1 MADNKRFTKKLN
13 VKTLGEDTEINFD
26 TDKFNIDSPSE
37 VNVITGD
44 LNVDASGNVT
54 YETNDFA
61 INTVG
66 KSGTFKVDG
75 NIVVTGEVDLKDVTN
90 RIYVSKNGND
100 SLDGRSWPKAKRTIK
115 AALEL
120 AKQLV
125 DEQEYEHYHTA
136 IFIASGEYVE
146 ECPLEI
152 PEGCAVIGDSLRSVT
167 VKPQNPYSDVFYV
180 GSNCYAYGM
189 TIRGHRLFPSALDIT
204 PEGYAGANGRYL
216 PRRTKQVGWAFS
228 FTPGSR
234 IRVSPYIQ
242 NCSSI
247 SGSGVFGSPDFVP
260 GGGGVLV
267 DPSVCA
273 EGNRINSVVIDAF
286 TQINVGG
293 IGVKVVGRG
302 YMQLVSFFVNMC
314 QFGIL
319 CVDGGH
325 VTLLN
330 SNCSFGNYAFWAEGK
345 RTLVREPDVD
355 LDTEIP
361 AVEFSSNSP
370 YALARNLLIE
380 NKSVYQQSVVD
391 WVDSQIAG
399 NIPPYIGFNYNSELC
414 YRDVGY
420 IVDALVLDL
429 LTKSKKYSQRAGDAY
444 WVGNQ
449 NLIAGQEQQ
458 TILAIE
464 KLRDLITNDLGADS
478 SIPEI
483 QSSITQITT
492 TISSGSSGTDTELKE
507 NYPYISARA
516 ILNSRRRTYQLK
528 VIEWINLQIQQDI
541 PPFSGFVYN
550 NGKCARDVGLIV
562 DAIIEDLKTESLI
575 YSRRAGSAYWD
586 GVVNFVSGQE
596 QQTVF
601 AIDKLHELILADL
614 TSGDP
619 AILRI
624 GSSINTVKDFIYN
637 SPVKPFEDAR
647 ILINKNRK
655 LIENELILYVDSVY
669 PTLEYD
675 RLKCRR
681 DINYIIDAIISDLV
695 TGTGRACRTAGNA
708 YWKGVIDIP
717 FVDPEIT
724 IQGQESQ
731 TIAALDL
738 IVELITNLIINQ
750 DIAITEGNTEVQYK
764 DISLVT
770 GGYAEQFVE
779 WSIKEIQSIIQ
790 NGPDKDDLLFSP
802 MFEDARTLLT
812 KNKNFIAADTIAYV
826 NTTYPTLDYDQ
837 DKCKRDVGYIIDAI
851 VSDLATN
858 SRESTLMAGNAY
870 WRGVTAAISQAFI
883 NQVPETISAI
893 DYAKRLCVKAID
905 NDSTPPIGKPELVN
919 PTDMYIRSDG
929 QRMFVLGGTGP
940 KVFEFE
946 LSTPWDQTTL
956 RYVRSFS
963 VRSDEIN
970 PQGITFSTNGDFM
983 FVIGVGEVSEVDD
996 GRIVFKYSLS
1006 ENWDISTSILV
1017 DSFDVSDHVRSPS
1030 GMTFDPTGLNL
1041 YIVGS
1046 SDARIYHYL
1055 LSSPWDIQTSSF
1067 VSDYSTVF
1075 EDNFPT
1081 AITYREFGDEKHLY
1095 ITGSV
1100 NDIVVNY
1107 ALNSAGELVE
1117 NMFVQSTSIGEL
1129 ESELT
1134 GISISEN
1141 GDRLYVVGLVRD
1153 RVISYDLLLPW
1164 DISSAEFKA
1173 ESMVGFFR
1181 TPYQNLIP
1189 QEFTSVVYEI
1199 YDNALVCDSTFYLK
1213 EGMAIRFVPINTTL
1227 IFGGLDKTKIY
1238 YIVNID
1244 ADTFTISDTEGGEPI
1259 ELEDYS
1265 LGELRLAVNPV
1276 VQSARYDI
1284 ESNFNKI
1291 IAIIRDGPEEL
1302 EEEFGSL
1309 IEATGYTL
1317 SYAGAGID
1325 YSKLSKGQGG
1335 VGIADPNKYTI
1346 ELDGGRVF
1354 MVATDESGDF
1364 YVGKINPT
1372 DAGET
1377 PNPLFRINQQSGAI
1391 DGRAFYQSIFGFVAP
1406 FVLAL
1411 TRRK

>member
-13 VKTLGEDTEINFD
+13 VKTLGEETEINFE
-26 TDKFNIDSPSE
+26 TDEFNIDSESS
-37 VNVITGD
+37 VNVVTGD

-54 YETNDFA
+54 YETNDFD
-61 INTVG
+61 INTFG
-66 KSGTFKVDG
+66 KTGTFTVDG

-90 RIYVSKNGND
+90 RIYVSKNGSD
-100 SLDGRSWPKAKRTIK
+100 LLDGRSWPKAKRTIK
-115 AALEL
+115 AALAL

-125 DEQEYEHYHTA
+125 ANKEYESYHTA
-136 IFIASGEYVE
+136 IFIASGEYIE
-146 ECPLEI
+146 QCPLEI

-167 VKPQNPYSDVFYV
+167 VKPENPYSDVFYV
-180 GSNCYAYGM
+180 GSNCYAYGL

-216 PRRTKQVGWAFS
+216 SRRTKQVGWAFS

-247 SGSGVFGSPDFVP
+247 SGSGVFGSPDFIP

-267 DPSVCA
+267 DPSVCV

-370 YALARNLLIE
+370 YALARNLIIE
-380 NKSVYQQSVVD
+380 NKSVYQQAVVN
-391 WVDSQIAG
+391 WIDSQIAG
-399 NIPPYIGFNYNSELC
+399 NISPYVGFTYNSEKC
-414 YRDVGY
+414 HRDVGY

-429 LTKSKKYSQRAGDAY
+429 LTKSKKYSRRAGDYY
-444 WVGNQ
+444 WTGTQSV
-449 NLIAGQEQQ
+449 ISGQEQQ
-458 TILAIE
+458 TVLAIQ
-464 KLRDLITNDLGADS
+464 KLRDLIVTDLGTDS

-483 QSSITQITT
+483 QTSVSEITT
-492 TISSGSSGTDTELKE
+492 IISSGPSGTDTELKE

-516 ILNSRRRTYQLK
+516 VLNSRRRTYQLK
-528 VIEWINLQIQQDI
+528 VVEWINLQIQQNI
-541 PPFSGFVYN
+541 LPFSGFSYN

-562 DAIIEDLKTESLI
+562 DAIIEDLRTESLI

-586 GVVNFVSGQE
+586 GVINFVDGQE
-596 QQTVF
+596 TQTVA

-614 TSGDP
+614 TEGEP

-655 LIENELILYVDSVY
+655 LVENELILYIDSTY
-669 PTLEYD
+669 PTLMYD

-681 DINYIIDAIISDLV
+681 DVNYIVDAIISDLV

-708 YWKGVIDIP
+708 YWKGLIDIP
-717 FVDPEIT
+717 FVDPEIA

-738 IVELITNLIINQ
+738 IIDLISDLIVNETVS
-750 DIAITEGNTEVQYK
+750 ITPGNTEVQYK
-764 DISLVT
+764 DLALVT
-770 GGYAEQFVE
+770 GGYASEFIN
-779 WSIKEIQSIIQ
+779 WSVNVIQNIIQ
-790 NGPDKDDLLFSP
+790 HGTDKDDLLFSP

-812 KNKNFIAADTIAYV
+812 KNKNYIAADTIAYV
-826 NTTYPTLDYDQ
+826 NTTYPDLDYNQ
-837 DKCKRDVGYIIDAI
+837 EKCRRDVGYIVDAI

-858 SRESTLMAGNAY
+858 SRESSLMAGNAY
-870 WRGVTAAISQAFI
+870 WRGITAAISQAFI

-905 NDSTPPIGKPELVN
+905 NDSTPPIGKPELVT
-919 PTDMYIRSDG
+919 PSDMFVRPDG

-946 LSTPWDQTTL
+946 LATPWDQTTL
-956 RYVRSFS
+956 RFVRSFS
-963 VRSDEIN
+963 VRDYEIT
-970 PQGITFSTNGDFM
+970 PQGISFSSDGEFM
-983 FVIGVGEVSEVDD
+983 FIIGTGEVSDSED
-996 GRIVFKYSLS
+996 GRAVIRYQLGT
-1006 ENWDISTSILV
+1006 NWDISTAAFL
-1017 DSFDVSDHVRSPS
+1017 DSVDVSDTVRSPS
-1030 GMTFDPTGLNL
+1030 GLAFDASGTNL

-1046 SDARIYHYL
+1046 SDAKIIHYT
-1055 LSSPWDIQTSSF
+1055 LSTAWDVNTAIF
-1067 VSDYSTVF
+1067 ESDYNTTF
-1075 EDNFPT
+1075 EDTFPT
-1081 AITYREFGDEKHLY
+1081 SITHKEFNGERHLFV
-1095 ITGSV
+1095 TGSV
-1100 NDIVVNY
+1100 NEIVIDY
-1107 ALNSAGELVE
+1107 KLEPTGALSST
-1117 NMFVQSTSIGEL
+1117 MFNQTTLIGER
-1129 ESELT
+1129 ETELT
-1134 GISISEN
+1134 GIAISEN

-1164 DISSAEFKA
+1164 DISSAEFTA

-1181 TPYQNLIP
+1181 TPYQDLVK
-1189 QEFTSVVYEI
+1189 QEFTSVVSEI
-1199 YDNALVCDSTFYLK
+1199 DNSSLVCDSTFYLK
-1213 EGMAIRFVPINTTL
+1213 EGMAVRFPPIDTIL
-1227 IFGGLDKTKIY
+1227 MIGGLDANTIY
-1238 YIVNID
+1238 YIKTITNG
-1244 ADTFTISDTEGGEPI
+1244 TFTISSTLGGDQLSLIP
-1259 ELEDYS
+1259 YS
-1265 LGELRLAVNPV
+1265 GGQIRLAVNPV

-1291 IAIIRDGPEEL
+1291 ISIIRDGPQVL

-1309 IEATGYTL
+1309 IEASGYTL

-1346 ELDGGRVF
+1346 EIDGGRVY

-1364 YVGKINPT
+1364 YVGKVVPA

-1377 PNPLFRINQQSGAI
+1377 PNPLFRINQESGAI